1 MDWINQNKFKN
12 WLIISLFAVNI
23 TTVSVIWVQ
32 VLREKP
38 AAAPTSAGGN
48 TESVNLMKRELD
60 LNDWQ
65 TQQLEKLR
73 SSKLDLVR
81 LYNDSLDQLKKQL
94 ADQLFL
100 KNQDSATITRWAKS
114 IGDLEAKVT
123 LLRFQHFQELL
134 AICTPAQQNKLK
146 PILTDVIGRRPPKPE
161 EKEIPREGNR
171 PPRPEQEKANPDNKA
186 GELQDNPDNRPAPPP
201 VDRKVD
207 KLVTRLSL
215 SAEQTE
221 KVRKIIQDSEDKK
234 RKLKQMQN
242 PDHEYIETEKAKLQ
256 KAEDDAIRL
265 VLDAG
270 QQANFEKMLAKRN
283 KE

>member
-12 WLIISLFAVNI
+12 WLVIILFAVNI
-23 TTVSVIWVQ
+23 MTVSVLWVQ
-32 VLREKP
+32 LLREKP
-38 AAAPTSAGGN
+38 AAATTAAGGN

-73 SSKLDLVR
+73 NSKLDLVR

-94 ADQLFL
+94 AEQLFL

-146 PILTDVIGRRPPKPE
+146 PILTDVIGRRPPKPA
-161 EKEIPREGNR
+161 EKENPREGTR
-171 PPRPEQEKANPDNKA
+171 SPRPEQEKANPDNKS
-186 GELQDNPDNRPAPPP
+186 GEAQDNPDNRPEPPP
-201 VDRKVD
+201 VDRKID

-221 KVRKIIQDSEDKK
+221 KIKKIMLDSEAKK
-234 RKLKQMQN
+234 KELKKMPH
-242 PDHEYIETEKAKLQ
+242 PDHQFIEAEKAKLQ
-256 KAEDDAIRL
+256 KAEDEAIKA
-265 VLDAG
+265 VLD
-270 QQANFEKMLAKRN
+270 QNQKNDFEKMLAKRN